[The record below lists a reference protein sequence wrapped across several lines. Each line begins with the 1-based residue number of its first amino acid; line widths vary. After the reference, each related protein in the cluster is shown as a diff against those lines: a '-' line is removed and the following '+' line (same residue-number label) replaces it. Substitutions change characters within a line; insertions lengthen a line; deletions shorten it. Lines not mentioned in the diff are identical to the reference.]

1 MGNRHM
7 ECNSNPT
14 LKERYKDAKP
24 YEDPSA
30 EIHSRAIFDFNKM
43 LRGGQMKPLDCYRW
57 LDKKRQQQEDDFAK
71 AHGFRMDFSF
81 NYLYPEV
88 IGPMPDTYEE
98 WKEELKKYS
107 PKNEGKN
114 RQKYVEEY
122 GEDRVKEVEEILTE
136 MLGEEYKF

>member
-1 MGNRHM
+1 M
-7 ECNSNPT
+7 ECNSDQT
-14 LKERYKDAKP
+14 LKERYKDTKP
-24 YEDPSA
+24 YEDHSA

-57 LDKKRQQQEDDFAK
+57 LDKKRQQQEDVFAK
-71 AHGFRMDFSF
+71 SHGFRMDFSF

-107 PKNEGKN
+107 PKYKGI
-114 RQKYVEEY
+114 RQKLVEEY
-122 GEDRVKEVEEILTE
+122 GEDKVKEAEERLTE
-136 MLGEEYKF
+136 MLGKEYKF

>member
-7 ECNSNPT
+7 ECNSNQT
-14 LKERYKDAKP
+14 LKERYKDAKS

-30 EIHSRAIFDFNKM
+30 EIHCCAIFDFNKM

-57 LDKKRQQQEDDFAK
+57 LDKKRQQEEDAFTK
-71 AHGFRMDFSF
+71 VHGFIMDLSFS
-81 NYLYPEV
+81 YLYPEI

-107 PKNEGKN
+107 PKTKGI
-114 RQKYVEEY
+114 RQKLVEEY
-122 GEDRVKEVEEILTE
+122 GEDKVKEAEERLTE
-136 MLGEEYKF
+136 MLGKEYKF